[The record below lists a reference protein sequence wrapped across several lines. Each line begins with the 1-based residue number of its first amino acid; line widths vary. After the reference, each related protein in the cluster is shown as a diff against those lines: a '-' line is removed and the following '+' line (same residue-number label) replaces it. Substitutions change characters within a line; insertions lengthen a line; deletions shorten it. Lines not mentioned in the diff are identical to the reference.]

1 MVNKMKKY
9 DIFVSYS
16 RADVEIVTKIVN
28 DIHAQTNAK
37 CWIDWKGVESGD
49 EFVDV
54 IINAIDSVDTVL
66 FMLSESAMKSAYVK
80 KEIDYARN
88 TDKKI
93 IPIVLDG
100 GKLRGWFLFQFGNV
114 NYTDINKPLE
124 RNQLFDNLKKWYGES
139 KDSKTQ
145 KVESNVISIPQPV
158 SAPAKTYKVGDY
170 YNENGKEGVV
180 FEVYAD
186 GKHGKIIS
194 LDETRTEWDLRNY
207 DEHPLT
213 YADSESDGKANTDK
227 IMSRSDNKYSKAF
240 KWCRA
245 KGEDWYLPAKDELM
259 AIYQNKSKINA
270 TLKQLEGTTLN
281 DNEYYG
287 SEYWSSTEYDEFC
300 AWLVTMYDGDTD
312 GNIKYDDRYVRAVSS
327 F

>member
-1 MVNKMKKY
+1 MMKKY
-9 DIFVSYS
+9 NIFVSYS

-88 TDKKI
+88 TGKKI

-100 GKLRGWFLFQFGNV
+100 GKLRGWFLFQFGSV
-114 NYTDINKPLE
+114 SYTDINKPLE

-139 KDSKTQ
+139 KDGKTQ

-180 FEVYAD
+180 FEVSAD

-194 LDETRTEWDLRNY
+194 LDETVTKWYSRLGCSF
-207 DEHPLT
+207 T
-213 YADSESDGKANTDK
+213 YADSDSDGKVNTDK
-227 IMSRSDNKYSKAF
+227 IMSRSDSEYFEAF

-245 KGEDWYLPAKDELM
+245 KGEDWYLPAKNELTVV
-259 AIYQNKSKINA
+259 IRNGSRINA
-270 TLKQLEGTTLN
+270 ALKRLKMTALSEDY
-281 DNEYYG
+281 DN
-287 SEYWSSTEYDEFC
+287 YWSSTEYSEIC
-300 AWLVTMYDGDTD
+300 AWCVSETG
-312 GNIKYDDRYVRAVSS
+312 RYTSYTSFHVKSANLSVRAVSA